1 MSFSFHSPEI
11 DPRVEERHDRLL
23 VCRHENLQAL
33 VPRDFPYLLEKL
45 TEMTQTLA
53 KADWEVLDRLAHTVK
68 GNSLWVGDTEMA
80 EVAIE
85 LRGAAK
91 TSDTAKAESCIARL
105 REIAAGL

>member
-1 MSFSFHSPEI
+1 MKSCCREYLAKQFPG
-11 DPRVEERHDRLL
+11 DDGVVEEIYAEYCSAMREKLS
-23 VCRHENLQAL
+23 EMAQAL
-33 VPRDFPYLLEKL
+33 A
-45 TEMTQTLA
+45 QS
-53 KADWEVLDRLAHTVK
+53 DWEVLDRLAHTVK

-91 TSDTAKAESCIARL
+91 SNDASKAESCIARL

>member
-1 MSFSFHSPEI
+1 MKSCCREYLEKQFPG
-11 DPRVEERHDRLL
+11 DDGVVEEIYGEYCSAMR
-23 VCRHENLQAL
+23 
-33 VPRDFPYLLEKL
+33 EKL
-45 TEMTQTLA
+45 SEMSQSLA
-53 KADWEVLDRLAHTVK
+53 QSDWEGLDRLAHTVK

-91 TSDTAKAESCIARL
+91 SSDAAKAEACIARL

>member
-1 MSFSFHSPEI
+1 MKSCCREYLSKQFPG
-11 DPRVEERHDRLL
+11 DDGVVEEIYAEY
-23 VCRHENLQAL
+23 CSSME
-33 VPRDFPYLLEKL
+33 EKL

-105 REIAAGL
+105 RKIAAGL